1 MLKSVLIRVLVV
13 VIALPG
19 LAAPGAAAAGVV
31 VEVFTRP
38 VTAAEIGEA
47 AKETDKLRATAWF
60 VERQLYASL
69 AQRFDIPADEK
80 SIDGYLR
87 ATYPEAFSSASL
99 EEEREQ
105 FRLLLPALQRV
116 VREGESP
123 DVVYEEMLRGEMDAE
138 HWRQLAEQLG
148 DERHLTELERLASR
162 DDAGVVA
169 ERVAALRPGYLP
181 VAVRNAICA
190 TDPVA
195 ARIGR
200 HVAAAGLD
208 ADDPAA
214 PGMIHY
220 QCQVEARAWLIDV
233 VERNVVLKDTAYE
246 GYQGHLSFWAPI
258 PFSEAHEPRAAGDGE
273 D

>member
-1 MLKSVLIRVLVV
+1 MFKRIFQSSCGLEPTRIL
-13 VIALPG
+13 ALMFAIFLP
-19 LAAPGAAAAGVV
+19 
-31 VEVFTRP
+31 
-38 VTAAEIGEA
+38 
-47 AKETDKLRATAWF
+47 
-60 VERQLYASL
+60 
-69 AQRFDIPADEK
+69 
-80 SIDGYLR
+80 
-87 ATYPEAFSSASL
+87 SASV
-99 EEEREQ
+99 EAEREQ

-123 DVVYEEMLRGEMDAE
+123 DVVYDEMLRGEMDAE

-162 DDAGVVA
+162 DGAEMMA
-169 ERVAALRPGYLP
+169 ERLAALRPGYLP
-181 VAVRNAICA
+181 VAVHNAICD

-200 HVAAAGLD
+200 RLAAAGLD

-214 PGMIHY
+214 GGMVNY
-220 QCQVEARAWLIDV
+220 QCRVEARAWLIDV

-246 GYQGHLSFWAPI
+246 GYQAHLSFWAPI
-258 PFSEAHEPRAAGDGE
+258 PFSEADEPSAAGGGE